1 MMSGK
6 SDVQFRQLTP
16 KQLRILRLIRDYQ
29 RKHGYSPTM
38 QELAD
43 VLGVTKV
50 TVFEHVT
57 GLEKKGLLRRSKHR
71 ARSLELTPR
80 VAFPDESEG
89 MLPLVGHI
97 AAGAPIEAIENPDV
111 VDLGSMFTSPAGVF
125 ALRVRGDSM
134 IDEQIRDG
142 DLVVAERRETAR
154 DGETVVALLEDMPA
168 RHFLTGK
175 PLVLRRDQLGTVVMT
190 YDGTAFEV
198 EFAGR
203 DGRAYAL
210 LPVPAGKLMI
220 LRDTPEPAAA

>member
-1 MMSGK
+1 MPAKTDGP
-6 SDVQFRQLTP
+6 FRQLTP
-16 KQLRILRLIRDYQ
+16 KQLRILKLIRDYQ

-50 TVFEHVT
+50 TVFEHVS

-80 VAFPDESEG
+80 IEFPDETEG

-97 AAGAPIEAIENPDV
+97 AAGAPIEAIENPEV
-111 VDLGSMFTSPAGVF
+111 IDLESMFQSGAGVF

-134 IDEQIRDG
+134 IEEQIRDG

-154 DGETVVALLEDMPA
+154 DGETVVALLDDGEATLKKFYRDGARIRLQPA
-168 RHFLTGK
+168 NPAYSPIYVDHVRIQGVVIG
-175 PLVLRRDQLGTVVMT
+175 VLRM
-190 YDGTAFEV
+190 Y
-198 EFAGR
+198 
-203 DGRAYAL
+203 
-210 LPVPAGKLMI
+210 K
-220 LRDTPEPAAA
+220 

>member
-1 MMSGK
+1 MSAKPEG
-6 SDVQFRQLTP
+6 SFRQLTP
-16 KQLRILRLIRDYQ
+16 KQLRILKLIRDYQ

-43 VLGVTKV
+43 VLNVTKV
-50 TVFEHVT
+50 TVFEHVS

-80 VAFPDESEG
+80 VEFPDESEG

-97 AAGAPIEAIENPDV
+97 AAGVPIEAIENPEV
-111 VDLGSMFTSPAGVF
+111 IDLDNMFQAPAGVF

-154 DGETVVALLEDMPA
+154 DGETVVALLDDGEATLKKFYRDGARVRLQPA
-168 RHFLTGK
+168 NPAYSPIYVDRVRVQGVVIG
-175 PLVLRRDQLGTVVMT
+175 VLRM
-190 YDGTAFEV
+190 Y
-198 EFAGR
+198 
-203 DGRAYAL
+203 
-210 LPVPAGKLMI
+210 K
-220 LRDTPEPAAA
+220 

>member
-1 MMSGK
+1 MSAK
-6 SDVQFRQLTP
+6 PDTQFRQLTP

-43 VLGVTKV
+43 VLNVTKV

-80 VAFPDESEG
+80 VEFPDESEG
-89 MLPLVGHI
+89 VLPLVGHI
-97 AAGAPIEAIENPDV
+97 AAGAPIEAIENPEII
-111 VDLGSMFTSPAGVF
+111 DLESMFRSSAGVF

-134 IDEQIRDG
+134 IEEQIRDG

-154 DGETVVALLEDMPA
+154 DGETVVALLDDGEATLKKFYRDGNRVRLQPA
-168 RHFLTGK
+168 NPAYSPIYVDHVRVQGVVVG
-175 PLVLRRDQLGTVVMT
+175 VLRL
-190 YDGTAFEV
+190 Y
-198 EFAGR
+198 
-203 DGRAYAL
+203 
-210 LPVPAGKLMI
+210 K
-220 LRDTPEPAAA
+220 